1 MKLAIVR
8 REPNV
13 AISMDVYADNLV
25 AQLKEIR
32 PDWEIVEVSPQ
43 PWSDE
48 SGDIWHSGNPLRKFY
63 ERFYNHPRTVNQT
76 EADLYHIIDHTDAHV
91 AYGLKKRGKTVVV
104 TCHDLVQYIYPE
116 ILKNEAKFPA
126 FSMAVWRYC
135 VKGINVADR
144 TIAISTNTARDIDRW
159 LNTNLEKVEIVPN
172 GVGSE
177 CRILPDE
184 TVVAWKQQYIKS
196 DTEICLLHVG
206 TNHHRKNV
214 ETVLKALK
222 AIADLNI
229 PVRLWKV
236 GEDFYPEQKQYI
248 RDNNLTEHITFI
260 KTPNREAIIK
270 FYNAADVLI
279 APSLYEGFGLTVLE
293 AMACGTPTITA
304 NVSSIP
310 EVAGNAAV
318 LVEPTD
324 VDAITQAV
332 LRINEDAVFRQDL
345 IDKGLAR
352 VREFTWRK
360 TAEKTANLYEQIIQ
374 ARSKVLA

>member
-1 MKLAIVR
+1 MKVAIIR
-8 REPNV
+8 REPQV

-25 AQLKEIR
+25 AELAKAK
-32 PDWEIVEVSPQ
+32 PDWEIVEISPQ

-63 ERFYNHPRTVNQT
+63 ERFYHHPRVVNQT

-91 AYGLKKRGKTVVV
+91 AYGLRKMGKTVVV
-104 TCHDLVQYIYPE
+104 TCHDLVQFIYPE

-126 FSMAVWRYC
+126 FSMAVWQYC
-135 VKGINVADR
+135 VKGINAADR
-144 TIAISTNTARDIDRW
+144 TIAISSNTAKDIERW
-159 LNTNLEKVEIVPN
+159 LNIQPNNVSVVPN

-177 CRILPDE
+177 CRILSEE
-184 TVVAWKQQYIKS
+184 TVAEWRQKYTES
-196 DTEICLLHVG
+196 DAEICLLHVG

-214 ETVLKALK
+214 ETVFKVVEALVK
-222 AIADLNI
+222 LNI

-248 RDNNLTEHITFI
+248 QENNLTKYITFVNC
-260 KTPNREAIIK
+260 PSREDVIK
-270 FYNAADVLI
+270 FYNAANILI

-293 AMACGTPTITA
+293 AMACGTPVITA

-324 VDAITQAV
+324 VEGITQAV
-332 LRINEDAVFRQDL
+332 LRIAGDAADRQDL
-345 IDKGLAR
+345 IDKGFAR
-352 VREFTWRK
+352 VREFTWRR
-360 TAEKTANLYEQIIQ
+360 TAEQTAEVYERVVT
-374 ARSKVLA
+374 ATSKVLA